1 MKKELTIGQNTITIE
16 ANAFTPFVYKEGLG
30 RDMIQDYISLEKSGN
45 PDFLIMANL
54 LWAMAK
60 TFDEN
65 IEPIKKWIG
74 QFEILDIYA
83 VANDILSLW
92 AANEVQNSKPAK
104 K

>member
-1 MKKELTIGQNTITIE
+1 MKKDLTIGSKTITVE

-30 RDMIQDYISLEKSGN
+30 RDMIKDYISLEKSGN

-60 TFDEN
+60 TFDDS
-65 IEPIKKWIG
+65 IEPIRKWIG

-92 AANEVQNSKPAK
+92 ASNEAQHSEPVK